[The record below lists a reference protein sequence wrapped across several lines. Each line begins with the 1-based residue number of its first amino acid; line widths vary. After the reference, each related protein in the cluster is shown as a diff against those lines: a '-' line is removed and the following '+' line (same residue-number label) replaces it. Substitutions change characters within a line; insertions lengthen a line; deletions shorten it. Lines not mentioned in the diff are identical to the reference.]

1 MIYRCLIQVKKKVYY
16 TAKQKPDKT
25 PLNNATSKH

>member
-16 TAKQKPDKT
+16 TAKQKPGNT
-25 PLNNATSKH
+25 PLNHAVSEH